1 MSEPSNALPRTGA
14 VPPTHTVPPA
24 HTVPPTPAVP
34 PALPVAPEVLSSVPT
49 PAYVYDVAEVRRNH
63 AALSDA
69 LPAGAG
75 LYYSLKANAHP
86 AVLKVLRERGALPEV
101 CSTGELD
108 AALGAGWPA
117 ADVLYSGPGKR
128 DEEIDDALRR
138 GVRLFSV
145 DSAYAIEQLD
155 RRAGGLGATARCLL
169 RINDDQ
175 PVPGQGLAM
184 TGVAS
189 QFGADTRWVLDE
201 PERFASRAHA
211 EVMGLH
217 LYMGTNLGD
226 VDALVGQFARS
237 LRTARTLAAALAGHG
252 VRIRVLDLGG
262 GFGAPF
268 ATAGERIDLS
278 GLRPKLTALLDEELV
293 ALARE
298 LTPAAASPSGRP
310 GDDVPQVVF
319 ESGRYLVG
327 TAGVLLSAVL
337 DVKRSHGKDV
347 VVLESGI
354 NHLGGMS
361 GLRRLPALNPHL
373 VAGSGPDGSGPDGS
387 GPDASDRQVE
397 LNALVA
403 GPLCTPL
410 DTWAR
415 SARLPALRPGDL
427 VAVPNVGAYGL
438 SASLVAFLGHPLPAE
453 AVIDGDR
460 PGAAPDVTRLA
471 FERRPAGH
479 LPAPAPEPRPRSR
492 PHHDRTTG
500 PAPVPATAPAPAA
513 TLGVK

>member
-1 MSEPSNALPRTGA
+1 MSESGSAILPA
-14 VPPTHTVPPA
+14 PPVP
-24 HTVPPTPAVP
+24 
-34 PALPVAPEVLSSVPT
+34 PEVLTHVPT

-63 AALSDA
+63 DALRAA

-75 LYYSLKANAHP
+75 RYYSLKANAHP
-86 AVLKVLRERGALPEV
+86 SLLSVLREGGAYPEV

-108 AALGAGWPA
+108 AALGAGWQA
-117 ADVLYSGPGKR
+117 ADVLYTGPGKR
-128 DEEIDDALRR
+128 DEEIGHALRH

-145 DSAYAIEQLD
+145 DSPHAIEQLD
-155 RRAGGLGATARCLL
+155 RLACSGGVSAQCLL
-169 RINDDQ
+169 RVNDDQ

-189 QFGADTRWVLDE
+189 QFGADTGWVLDE
-201 PERFASRAHA
+201 PERFVSRPHA
-211 EVMGLH
+211 DVVGLH
-217 LYMGTNLGD
+217 LYMGTNLGE
-226 VDALVGQFARS
+226 VDALTGQFTRS
-237 LRTARTLAAALAGHG
+237 LRTAKTLTAALAEHG

-268 ATAGERIDLS
+268 ATEGERIDLS
-278 GLRPKLTALLDEELV
+278 GLRPKLTTLLDQELPH
-293 ALARE
+293 RH
-298 LTPAAASPSGRP
+298 
-310 GDDVPQVVF
+310 DDGIRVVF

-327 TAGVLLSAVL
+327 TAGVLLAAVL

-361 GLRRLPALNPHL
+361 GLRRLPALNPRL
-373 VAGSGPDGSGPDGS
+373 VPA
-387 GPDASDRQVE
+387 ASEEGEPERE
-397 LNALVA
+397 PALNALVA

-415 SARLPALRPGDL
+415 AAQLPALRPGDVL
-427 VAVPNVGAYGL
+427 AVPNVGAYGL

-460 PGAAPDVTRLA
+460 PEAAVDITRINLT
-471 FERRPAGH
+471 RTPV
-479 LPAPAPEPRPRSR
+479 PAPAGT
-492 PHHDRTTG
+492 H
-500 PAPVPATAPAPAA
+500 
-513 TLGVK
+513 LGAK

>member
-1 MSEPSNALPRTGA
+1 MPEPSSTLPA
-14 VPPTHTVPPA
+14 APPVPPG
-24 HTVPPTPAVP
+24 
-34 PALPVAPEVLSSVPT
+34 VLARIPT

-63 AALSDA
+63 DALRAA

-86 AVLKVLRERGALPEV
+86 SLLTVLRERGAHPEV

-108 AALGAGWPA
+108 AALGAGWAA
-117 ADVLYSGPGKR
+117 ADVLYTGPGKR
-128 DEEIDDALRR
+128 DEELSYALRL
-138 GVRLFSV
+138 GVRQFSV
-145 DSAYAIEQLD
+145 DSPYAIDQLD
-155 RRAGGLGATARCLL
+155 RLAGGAGAAAQCLL
-169 RINDDQ
+169 RVNDDQ

-201 PERFASRAHA
+201 PERFASRPHA
-211 EVMGLH
+211 EVTGLH

-226 VDALVGQFARS
+226 VGALLGQFARS
-237 LRTARTLAAALAGHG
+237 LTTAKTLTKVLAEHG

-268 ATAGERIDLS
+268 AAEGERIDLTA
-278 GLRPKLTALLDEELV
+278 LRPGLTALLDEEL
-293 ALARE
+293 
-298 LTPAAASPSGRP
+298 PGRHED
-310 GDDVPQVVF
+310 GTRVVF

-327 TAGVLLSAVL
+327 TAGVLLAAVL

-361 GLRRLPALNPHL
+361 GLRRLPALNPRL
-373 VAGSGPDGSGPDGS
+373 VPGGAEDDGEREPVLD
-387 GPDASDRQVE
+387 
-397 LNALVA
+397 ALVA

-415 SARLPALRPGDL
+415 SAKLPALRPGDL
-427 VAVPNVGAYGL
+427 LAVPNVGAYGL

-453 AVIDGDR
+453 AVIDSDR
-460 PGAAPDVTRLA
+460 PGAAPDVTRINLTRTA
-471 FERRPAGH
+471 V
-479 LPAPAPEPRPRSR
+479 PAPA
-492 PHHDRTTG
+492 G
-500 PAPVPATAPAPAA
+500 PTS
-513 TLGVK
+513 GVK